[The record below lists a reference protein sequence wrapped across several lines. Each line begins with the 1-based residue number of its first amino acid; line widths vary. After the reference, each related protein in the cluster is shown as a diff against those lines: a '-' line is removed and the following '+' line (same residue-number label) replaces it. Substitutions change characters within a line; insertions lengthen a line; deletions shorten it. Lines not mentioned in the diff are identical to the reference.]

1 MTSLGGLEGSVA
13 ARAVPSPKHLGLR
26 TEDMARVAI
35 HGHAIEVNVG
45 QRGLILVALR
55 ARAGIRVLKAFF
67 GRVVTF
73 VAFEAFVDDVLRMS
87 GRKTDTGPAIRHRA
101 GGPRRPLLLHRR
113 DHVRREPCEKEP
125 A

>member
-1 MTSLGGLEGSVA
+1 MSKTLFERLGG
-13 ARAVPSPKHLGLR
+13 
-26 TEDMARVAI
+26 TE
-35 HGHAIEVNVG
+35 AIEVDVR

-55 ARAGIRVLKAFF
+55 ACAGIRFLKAFF

-87 GRKTDTGPAIRHRA
+87 GRQADAGPAVRHCA
-101 GGPRRPLLLHRR
+101 CGPRRPLVLHRR
-113 DHVRREPCEKEP
+113 NHVRREPCEQEP